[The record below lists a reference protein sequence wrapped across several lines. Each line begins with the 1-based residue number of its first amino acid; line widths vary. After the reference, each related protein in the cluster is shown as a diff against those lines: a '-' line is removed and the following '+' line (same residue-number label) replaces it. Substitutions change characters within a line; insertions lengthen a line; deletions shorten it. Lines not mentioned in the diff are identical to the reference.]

1 MQRLNNILKFWI
13 PLAVVIT
20 LLVGL
25 MYLTE
30 QHILRASV
38 NDPQIQ
44 MSEDMARALA
54 NGQSV
59 DSVVPPF
66 KIDIAHSVAPYVAV
80 FDDSGKAI
88 ASSGV
93 LHNQIPVLPS
103 GVFNFTRL
111 NGQDRITWQP
121 EPGVRSA
128 IVVTRYSGASSG
140 FVMVG
145 RSLRESEARTSQL
158 ELLLGAGWGA
168 TCFAALVV
176 ITLCEI
182 IFNREVHQ

>member
-1 MQRLNNILKFWI
+1 MQRLKNILRLWV

-25 MYLTE
+25 IYVTA
-30 QHILRASV
+30 QQVLRMTV

-44 MSEDMARALA
+44 VAEDMATALV
-54 NGQSV
+54 NGQPI
-59 DSVVPPF
+59 DSVVPSS
-66 KIDIAHSVAPYVAV
+66 KIDIAKSVALYVVV

-88 ASSGV
+88 ASSGT
-93 LHNQIPVLPS
+93 LHNQLPILPA
-103 GVFNFTRL
+103 GVFDYVRR
-111 NGQDRITWQP
+111 NGEDRITWQP

-128 IVVTRYSGASSG
+128 VVVTRYSGASAG
-140 FVMVG
+140 FVMAG
-145 RSLRESEARTSQL
+145 RSMRESEVRTSQL

-176 ITLCEI
+176 VVLSEI
-182 IFNREVHQ
+182 ILK

>member
-1 MQRLNNILKFWI
+1 MQRLKNILKFWI

-25 MYLTE
+25 IYVTA
-30 QHILRASV
+30 QQVLRMTV

-44 MSEDMARALA
+44 VAEDTAIALS

-59 DSVVPPF
+59 NSVLPSS
-66 KIDIAHSVAPYVAV
+66 KIDIAKSVALYVAV

-88 ASSGV
+88 ASSGT
-93 LHNQIPVLPS
+93 LRNELPILPA
-103 GVFNFTRL
+103 GVFDYVRRS
-111 NGQDRITWQP
+111 GEDRITWQP
-121 EPGVRSA
+121 ELGVRDA
-128 IVVTRYSGASSG
+128 IVVTRYNGASSG
-140 FVMVG
+140 FVMAG
-145 RSLRESEARTSQL
+145 RSMRESEARTSQL

-176 ITLCEI
+176 VALSEV
-182 IFNREVHQ
+182 IFK